1 MRQIVKLNW
10 ETLTP
15 VLECRLPGSFP
26 IQIDLARE
34 PLAVE
39 IQAKKTC
46 IGSLNLDD
54 LSIMPCR
61 DQRDL
66 LGKKQKQCYVCSE
79 RTGFSPCISCKG
91 QGCEA
96 TQPEAISYCAT
107 PHQVYLAY
115 YPGNLVKVGTT
126 SSIRAKQRLLEQGAE
141 FALLVAQ
148 ADGMKVRLIEKAVSA
163 LGFPEV
169 VKRDYKFQKLNIKV
183 RPQDAFS
190 ALYFALEKLKQQLP
204 PELLAYFQQ
213 PDLLDFSDCFKTEL
227 ITQLPQRLEPVDGLA
242 ITGEF
247 VTVKGDILV
256 FRQQRDLFAIALEP
270 LCGYYITETKDSA
283 PIVAARVEQQLSF
296 F

>member
-1 MRQIVKLNW
+1 MQQIVKLNW

-15 VLECRLPGSFP
+15 VLECRSADLSTT
-26 IQIDLARE
+26 QIDLARD
-34 PLAVE
+34 PLAFE
-39 IQAKKTC
+39 IQAQKTC

-54 LSIMPCR
+54 LSITPCR
-61 DQRDL
+61 EQRDL
-66 LGKKQKQCYVCSE
+66 WGKKQKQCYVCSE

-91 QGCEA
+91 QLCEA
-96 TQPEAISYCAT
+96 TQREAISYCGT

-115 YPGNLVKVGTT
+115 YPGNLIKVGTT

-148 ADGMKVRLIEKAVSA
+148 ADGMRVRRIEKAVSA
-163 LGFPEV
+163 LSFPEV

-183 RPQDAFS
+183 RPQEAFN
-190 ALYFALEKLKQQLP
+190 ALYLALEKLKQQLP
-204 PELLAYFQQ
+204 PELLEHFQQ
-213 PDLLDFSDCFKTEL
+213 PELLDFSDCFKTER
-227 ITQLPQRLEPVDGLA
+227 ITQLPQRLEPVSGLA

-270 LCGYYITETKDSA
+270 LCGYYIAAAKDSV
-283 PIVAARVEQQLSF
+283 PIMVERVQQQLSF